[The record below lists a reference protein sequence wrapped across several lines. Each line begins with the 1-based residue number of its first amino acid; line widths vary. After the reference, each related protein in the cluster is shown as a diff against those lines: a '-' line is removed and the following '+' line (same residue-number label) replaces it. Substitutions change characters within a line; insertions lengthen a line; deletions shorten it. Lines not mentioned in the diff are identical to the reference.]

1 MKINDLLHYKYISIY
16 RSTYSHVFG
25 KAKDLKDE
33 GDFFR
38 LADLDIIFKN
48 QIEKIVLIDDTID
61 YNKNQNG
68 CVGRKILL
76 TMKNGEK
83 IEFGIADA

>member
-1 MKINDLLHYKYISIY
+1 MS
-16 RSTYSHVFG
+16 
-25 KAKDLKDE
+25 
-33 GDFFR
+33 
-38 LADLDIIFKN
+38 
-48 QIEKIVLIDDTID
+48 EKIVLIDDTID